1 MSNVNMS
8 APTHNVS
15 HSTLN
20 KADSKLCN
28 WPRVSGAAAI
38 ARFLNVPP
46 IPRPIILPLRGM
58 SCLASPQPIWD

>member
-8 APTHNVS
+8 VPTHNVS

-20 KADSKLCN
+20 RADSKLCN
-28 WPRVSGAAAI
+28 WPRVSGAATI

-46 IPRPIILPLRGM
+46 IPRLR
-58 SCLASPQPIWD
+58 ANHVA